1 MFASSRFHMLAAR
14 TQNQPSNALAA
25 AASPGAKTTQVEPE
39 AADGV
44 MLSGGA
50 GTDAVIL
57 SALGVGDTEAARCW
71 LRDILFEL
79 SDAPSS
85 SSSLAHVHEEAARRA
100 AAPTMVSSTRDLVA
114 RVRAQP
120 CSTSAQTRG

>member
-1 MFASSRFHMLAAR
+1 MSHAGDSYAKSAAK
-14 TQNQPSNALAA
+14 PA
-25 AASPGAKTTQVEPE
+25 QVEPE

-50 GTDAVIL
+50 GTEPVIL
-57 SALGVGDTEAARCW
+57 SALGVGDAEGAQYTPAQCW

-79 SDAPSS
+79 SDAPSG
-85 SSSLAHVHEEAARRA
+85 SSSLAHVHEEAARRV
-100 AAPTMVSSTRDLVA
+100 AAPTMVSSARVLVA

-120 CSTSAQTRG
+120 CSTSAQTRGWCRP

>member
-1 MFASSRFHMLAAR
+1 MQES
-14 TQNQPSNALAA
+14 PSTALAA
-25 AASPGAKTTQVEPE
+25 AASPAAQTTQVEPE

-50 GTDAVIL
+50 GTDPVIL
-57 SALGVGDTEAARCW
+57 SALGVGDAEAARCW
-71 LRDILFEL
+71 LRDVLFEL
-79 SDAPSS
+79 SVAPSG
-85 SSSLAHVHEEAARRA
+85 SSSLAHLHEEAARRV
-100 AAPTMVSSTRDLVA
+100 AAPTMVSSARVLVA